1 MENLTLVIPA
11 KKEKE
16 SLPSVIN
23 ELKKYNLKILV
34 VLEKSDKETIESIS
48 ECDCQIV
55 FQKNKGYGD
64 AILEGLNFVNTELFC
79 IFNADGSFNP
89 IELKTMYK
97 ELQDKKLPIRI
108 NDWDTIRGARVVYVH
123 PFGFMNIVMMQTPGY
138 HEIKEFI
145 GALNAM
151 YTFEKMFSI
160 QLVKQ
165 PHYDPEDHF
174 DILRNHWKLDR
185 LEENIERAQSMC
197 LGPDEIKRT

>member
-1 MENLTLVIPA
+1 MKRVLLIILLHLSLFFIVFAYQAQADDEEWYVNDFDTFVVAAVSGEVVHGDKLRFFI
-11 KKEKE
+11 KKEDCSKV
-16 SLPSVIN
+16 SMMFSFSTS
-23 ELKKYNLKILV
+23 LKKNEI
-34 VLEKSDKETIESIS
+34 
-48 ECDCQIV
+48 
-55 FQKNKGYGD
+55 
-64 AILEGLNFVNTELFC
+64 
-79 IFNADGSFNP
+79 
-89 IELKTMYK
+89 K

-123 PFGFMNIVMMQTPGY
+123 PFGFMTIVMMQTPGF

-145 GALNAM
+145 GALNSL

-185 LEENIERAQSMC
+185 LVENIEIAQSMC
-197 LGPDEIKRT
+197 LGPNDVRTS

>member
-1 MENLTLVIPA
+1 MKRVLLIILLHLSLFFLVFAYQAQAEEDNEWYVNDFGNFVVAAVSGEVIYGDKLRFFI
-11 KKEKE
+11 KKEDCSKV
-16 SLPSVIN
+16 SMMFSFSTS
-23 ELKKYNLKILV
+23 LKKDEI
-34 VLEKSDKETIESIS
+34 
-48 ECDCQIV
+48 
-55 FQKNKGYGD
+55 
-64 AILEGLNFVNTELFC
+64 
-79 IFNADGSFNP
+79 
-89 IELKTMYK
+89 K

-197 LGPDEIKRT
+197 LGPDEIRKT